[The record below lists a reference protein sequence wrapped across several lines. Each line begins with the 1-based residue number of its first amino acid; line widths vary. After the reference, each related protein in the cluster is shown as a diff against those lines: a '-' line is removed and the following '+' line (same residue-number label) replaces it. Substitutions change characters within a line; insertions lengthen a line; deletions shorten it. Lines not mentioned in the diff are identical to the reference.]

1 MKNIIVKDYDISK
14 QNLKGMTPEQYFTL
28 MEFQK
33 FPFSLSSKKFK

>member
-14 QNLKGMTPEQYFTL
+14 QSLKEMTPKQYFIL

-33 FPFSLSSKKFK
+33 FSCSLSGKKFK